1 VKYNLNFSIYT
12 LFFGNSPTGQTRR
25 QIFALDGSN
34 DVDWRKDVPSLGFAD
49 IAPHLGG
56 KIPPK
61 PQFWGR
67 E

>member
-1 VKYNLNFSIYT
+1 MT

-25 QIFALDGSN
+25 RIFAHDGSN
-34 DVDWRKDVPSLGFAD
+34 NTDSREDVPFWGFVD

-61 PQFWGR
+61 PKFLGA
-67 E
+67 